1 MKSREAGTFEN
12 GEGKAGHH
20 YVAYRARWL
29 ILLAVYFLTIVNQ
42 ILAISF
48 AAINSKAASYFGR
61 DPAQIDLL
69 SSITYAL
76 GMPMCFISPYLIK
89 KAGLRWVLLLD
100 LE

>member
-1 MKSREAGTFEN
+1 MKAREAGTFEN
-12 GEGKAGHH
+12 GERKAGHH
-20 YVAYRARWL
+20 YVAYRVRWL

-89 KAGLRWVLLLD
+89 KAGLR
-100 LE
+100 